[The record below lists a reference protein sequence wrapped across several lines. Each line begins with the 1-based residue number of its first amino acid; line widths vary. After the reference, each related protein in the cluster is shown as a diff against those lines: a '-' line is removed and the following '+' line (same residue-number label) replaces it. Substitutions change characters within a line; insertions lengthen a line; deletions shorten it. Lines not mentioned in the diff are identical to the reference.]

1 MTKLQTLFDNTFT
14 HPNIATAITSRLT
27 HYRHR
32 TQPYLPPNI
41 SFEILQATLAQD
53 RIGWKF
59 FIEGL
64 LSTKWRHA
72 QSRYYK
78 RQSISS
84 ISPHQWLSKLLSRLH
99 KLGHAL
105 WEHRNQVLH
114 NPNSQYNSRMLQQL
128 HQEIIYEYHRGAENL
143 PSRDRGRFLLPLGDI
158 LLKPTAHKQTW
169 ILNVSAARDAEARRQ
184 LQQAN
189 LHSQSLQRSQVF
201 QWMVS
206 KSTPPLND
214 A

>member
-1 MTKLQTLFDNTFT
+1 MAKLQTLFDTTFT
-14 HPNIATAITSRLT
+14 HPDIAFAITSRLT
-27 HYRHR
+27 HFLHR

-53 RIGWKF
+53 RIGWKN

-64 LSTKWRHA
+64 LSIKWRQA

-78 RQSISS
+78 CQSISS
-84 ISPHQWLSKLLSRLH
+84 ISPRQWLSKLQSRLF

-105 WEHRNQVLH
+105 WEHRNRVLH
-114 NPNSQYNSRMLQQL
+114 NPNSQYNCRMLQQL

-143 PSRDRGRFLLPLGDI
+143 PPRDRGRFSLPLGDI
-158 LLKPTAHKQTW
+158 LTKPTTHKQAW
-169 ILNVSAARDAEARRQ
+169 LLNVSAARDAEARRQ
-184 LQQAN
+184 MEQAD
-189 LHSQSLQRSQVF
+189 LHSQSLRRSQVV